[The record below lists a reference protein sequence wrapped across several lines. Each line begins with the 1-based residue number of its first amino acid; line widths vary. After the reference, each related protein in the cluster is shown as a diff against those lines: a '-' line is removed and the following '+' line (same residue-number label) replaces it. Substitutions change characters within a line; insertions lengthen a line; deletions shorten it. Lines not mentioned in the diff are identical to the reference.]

1 MKLILITF
9 QPFWYD
15 GEKYSTNSNFV
26 NFLLAFKK
34 HFKEIVLLAH
44 IRHTQH
50 EKTYLKDYQCSLKDD
65 RESIITSTSTTIR
78 DLSGICAIV
87 RLLSLRKIKF

>member
-1 MKLILITF
+1 MKLVLITF
-9 QPFWYD
+9 RPFWYD
-15 GEKYSTNSNFV
+15 GEKYSPNLNFI

-50 EKTYLKDYQCSLKDD
+50 EKIYLKDYQCVSEGRQGIDHYFNFYNHERPL
-65 RESIITSTSTTIR
+65 R
-78 DLSGICAIV
+78 DLRNSSIT
-87 RLLSLRKIKF
+87 